1 MRGRAL
7 AVLLLL
13 LALTAPVSGAEESAA
28 YGAEELFQAAE
39 DYGVSRSDGLSGGIA
54 GVLRRAAETLVPLIR
69 EMAPAGARLVAVAL
83 LCALAQGMVPEGDKG
98 AMQAVE
104 LAGALSVTALAVGD
118 VGAMIGLGR
127 QTVEVMDGFSSLLL
141 PVLAALTAA
150 TGQVG
155 AAAVRQGATVLFA
168 DLLMSAMDGLLIPLI
183 YTYVGACCACAAV
196 GSPGLKKVAE
206 LIRGG
211 VQGALTVFLLLF
223 VGWLTASGAV
233 AGSADAAAVKTAKM
247 AISRA
252 VPVVGGIL
260 SDAAETVLAGAGV
273 LRGTVG
279 AVGLAATL
287 AICLIPFLR
296 LALHYLTYKLA
307 AALAGMVCDM
317 RSCKLMDDIGSAF
330 GLILGMTGACALL
343 LLVSLIAAVAAAVP

>member
-54 GVLRRAAETLVPLIR
+54 GVLRRAAEALVPLIR

-150 TGQVG
+150 PT
-155 AAAVRQGATVLFA
+155 
-168 DLLMSAMDGLLIPLI
+168 
-183 YTYVGACCACAAV
+183 
-196 GSPGLKKVAE
+196 
-206 LIRGG
+206 
-211 VQGALTVFLLLF
+211 
-223 VGWLTASGAV
+223 
-233 AGSADAAAVKTAKM
+233 
-247 AISRA
+247 
-252 VPVVGGIL
+252 
-260 SDAAETVLAGAGV
+260 
-273 LRGTVG
+273 
-279 AVGLAATL
+279 
-287 AICLIPFLR
+287 
-296 LALHYLTYKLA
+296 
-307 AALAGMVCDM
+307 
-317 RSCKLMDDIGSAF
+317 
-330 GLILGMTGACALL
+330 
-343 LLVSLIAAVAAAVP
+343 